1 MSGFID
7 YDLVKDIKKALAAEL
22 FEDVGIEYEE
32 EERHVSEL
40 SRIILALDDEELFVF
55 VRTLVKHR
63 KEQLVKTLEYM
74 NKQEGE
80 KYEQNRRNVG

>member
-7 YDLVKDIKKALAAEL
+7 YDLVKDIRKAIKAGL

-40 SRIILALDDEELFVF
+40 TRIFLAFDDEELFVF
-55 VRTLVKHR
+55 IRTLVRSR
-63 KEQLVKTLEYM
+63 KEQLVRTLEYM
-74 NKQEGE
+74 NKQEGTNG
-80 KYEQNRRNVG
+80 NRGID